1 MAERAKRGYV
11 LVRDKLLSLLREKS
25 FEKRRVVLSSGKES
39 DFYIDVKQTALHP
52 EGAYLIGKLILGL
65 LEKGERVEAVGG
77 MTMGADPLSVS
88 VSLLSYLDQQGKN
101 RALPAFF
108 VRKVPKKHGTE
119 QWLEGTKNLKSGTAV
134 AILEDVV
141 TSGAST
147 LNAIERAECGGL
159 VVKRVIA
166 VVDREEGGREE
177 IERKGYVF
185 ESLFKRADFF

>member
-1 MAERAKRGYV
+1 M
-11 LVRDKLLSLLREKS
+11 RDKLLSLLKEKS

-39 DFYIDVKQTALHP
+39 DFYVDVKQTALHP
-52 EGAYLIGKLILGL
+52 QGAYLIGKLILGL
-65 LEKGERVEAVGG
+65 LKKGERVEAIGG
-77 MTMGADPLSVS
+77 MTMGADPLAVS
-88 VSLLSYLDQQGKN
+88 VSLLSYLAQQGKKMP
-101 RALPAFF
+101 LPAFF
-108 VRKVPKKHGTE
+108 VRKEPKKHGTE

-141 TSGAST
+141 TSGAQALS
-147 LNAIERAECGGL
+147 AIERVEKGGF

-185 ESLFKRADFF
+185 ESLFRRSDFF